1 MKPDKSFWLLL
12 FTSLLSIGVIGAL
25 YYNSHQQNRQPGSF
39 IRYFPPHVIEHLD
52 PRDIKYN
59 SYYIAGM
66 DHHNIYLGNTTA
78 PLHLL
83 KMSLTSKDTS
93 HIRLQLDQAD
103 SIPIRQAKVTVTPPY
118 FYITDGTVPIIFKG
132 KTLNWSARANY
143 TGNTYF
149 TKIAPLTPRTF
160 AIRSVIP
167 ESEYI
172 LGKLSTHPIDTT
184 FNSGL
189 LEKQV
194 DGLFCT
200 DGMFHYDKQTQQ
212 LVYLYHY
219 RNQFI
224 VTDTTLQLLYRGHT
238 IDTIT
243 SAQIEVTR
251 VASENIVTLAAPPLV
266 VNAKSA
272 LYNNWLF
279 VHSKLRAKNEDRES
293 FEKMTVI
300 DVYDLTDRKYVFSFY
315 LSVYQD
321 KKAKAF
327 KVFAHK
333 LVALYGHSL
342 VIYDLNP
349 EYFRH
354 RKDTSF

>member
-1 MKPDKSFWLLL
+1 MKLDKSFRLLL
-12 FTSLLSIGVIGAL
+12 FTALLSIGVIGAL
-25 YYNSHQQNRQPGSF
+25 YHYSHQQNRQPGSF
-39 IRYFPPHVIEHLD
+39 VRLFPPHVIEHLH

-83 KMSLTSKDTS
+83 KMNMTSKDTS
-93 HIRLQLDQAD
+93 HIRLHLDETD
-103 SIPIRQAKVTVTPPY
+103 SIPIRQAKVTVNPPY
-118 FYITDGTVPIIFKG
+118 FYITDGTVPVIYKG
-132 KTLNWSARANY
+132 KTLNWSARADY

-149 TKIAPLTPRTF
+149 TKITPLTSRTF
-160 AIRSVIP
+160 AIRSVTP
-167 ESEYI
+167 EREYI

-184 FNSGL
+184 FIPGL

-200 DGMFHYDKQTQQ
+200 DGMLHYDQQTQR

-219 RNQFI
+219 RNQFM
-224 VTDTTLQLLYRGHT
+224 VTDTSLHLLYRGHT

-243 SAQIEVTR
+243 SAQIKVTR
-251 VASENIVTLAAPPLV
+251 VPSENTVTLAAPPLV

-272 LYNNWLF
+272 LDNNWLF

-300 DVYDLTDRKYVFSFY
+300 DVYDLTDGKYRFSFY
-315 LSVYQD
+315 LPVYQD
-321 KKAKAF
+321 KKAKSF

-349 EYFRH
+349 EYFGH
-354 RKDTSF
+354 